1 MHTLS
6 TDINLYIWHK
16 GLTLNFTYGL
26 QIPGVNL
33 CSKLVD
39 LQYFPRQIN
48 LLLTSVMDLVC
59 FFFLSNEKEKHVLLR
74 LSDGG
79 KDY

>member
-6 TDINLYIWHK
+6 TDLNLYIWHK
-16 GLTLNFTYGL
+16 GITLNFTYGL

-39 LQYFPRQIN
+39 LQYFPGQIN
-48 LLLTSVMDLVC
+48 LLLTSVMDLG